1 MVDRSNKPSAIPVS
15 PSVPTPRVD
24 FAHDSE
30 RITATLTTGESVEIL
45 LYGATVI
52 SWKTKGRDNLFL
64 SDKSRLDGSK
74 AVRGGIPLVFPLFG
88 PPPASGPLAS
98 LSQHGFA
105 RNARWEL
112 LNKSTSESDRAPES
126 PADNSVTLDFGLSAA
141 NLSAETRKAWPY
153 DFGIIYRV
161 TLSRDELETTI
172 LIRNDG
178 ERSFDFQVLL
188 HTYLAVDDISRTTV
202 SGLDGGRYLDKV
214 DSAKEK
220 SESQA
225 QVSIEGEVDRIY
237 KSVAT
242 DKPVTLVDGGR
253 PRLEIGRDSLGDV
266 VVWNPGPE
274 KAAGMSDFGP
284 ADGWK
289 RMLCIEPGAVASP
302 QKLDPGD
309 TFEGSQIIK
318 AL

>member
-1 MVDRSNKPSAIPVS
+1 MA
-15 PSVPTPRVD
+15 
-24 FAHDSE
+24 
-30 RITATLTTGESVEIL
+30 L
-45 LYGATVI
+45 
-52 SWKTKGRDNLFL
+52 
-64 SDKSRLDGSK
+64 
-74 AVRGGIPLVFPLFG
+74 
-88 PPPASGPLAS
+88 
-98 LSQHGFA
+98 Q
-105 RNARWEL
+105 
-112 LNKSTSESDRAPES
+112 
-126 PADNSVTLDFGLSAA
+126 
-141 NLSAETRKAWPY
+141 
-153 DFGIIYRV
+153 
-161 TLSRDELETTI
+161 
-172 LIRNDG
+172 
-178 ERSFDFQVLL
+178 
-188 HTYLAVDDISRTTV
+188 DISRTTV

-289 RMLCIEPGAVASP
+289 RMRTSGTTL
-302 QKLDPGD
+302 
-309 TFEGSQIIK
+309 T
-318 AL
+318 